1 MLLEDAVALR
11 IEQLCIER
19 NITKYELSERS
30 GVPQTTLSSI
40 KKKRSTSVKLK
51 TLYAICE
58 GFDISFEEFF
68 ACSLFDSNAA
78 FFTVLYGFSFFKL
91 RFVWVLWVL
100 SGGERGLCPV
110 RLFGTSPEVRVR
122 FN

>member
-19 NITKYELSERS
+19 KMTKYELSERS

-40 KKKRSTSVKLK
+40 KKKRSTSVKMK

-58 GFDISFEEFF
+58 GFDISLAEFF
-68 ACSLFDSNAA
+68 SSPLFDRN
-78 FFTVLYGFSFFKL
+78 TLHD
-91 RFVWVLWVL
+91 
-100 SGGERGLCPV
+100 
-110 RLFGTSPEVRVR
+110 
-122 FN
+122 

>member
-19 NITKYELSERS
+19 KMTKLSERS

-58 GFDISFEEFF
+58 GFDMSFEEFF
-68 ACSLFDSNAA
+68 ACPLFDRN
-78 FFTVLYGFSFFKL
+78 TLHD
-91 RFVWVLWVL
+91 
-100 SGGERGLCPV
+100 
-110 RLFGTSPEVRVR
+110 
-122 FN
+122 

>member
-19 NITKYELSERS
+19 NMTKYELSTRS

-58 GFDISFEEFF
+58 GFDMSFAEFF
-68 ACSLFDSNAA
+68 ACPLFDRN
-78 FFTVLYGFSFFKL
+78 TLHD
-91 RFVWVLWVL
+91 
-100 SGGERGLCPV
+100 
-110 RLFGTSPEVRVR
+110 
-122 FN
+122 

>member
-19 NITKYELSERS
+19 NMTKYELSERS

-58 GFDISFEEFF
+58 GFDMSFGEFF
-68 ACSLFDSNAA
+68 ACPLFDRN
-78 FFTVLYGFSFFKL
+78 TLHD
-91 RFVWVLWVL
+91 
-100 SGGERGLCPV
+100 
-110 RLFGTSPEVRVR
+110 
-122 FN
+122 